1 MQLSQTAIIL
11 IGLCFDTSARSLAPT
26 ELFAQASPAVAIL
39 ETFNELGQRLGAY
52 SATVVEPGRLVT
64 MCNVLETAT
73 TLRVTL
79 QSDSADVQVVAR
91 DRERNLCLIS
101 AAGLATPAALPRLT
115 QPLSVGSRVFALSN
129 ALGLGIGISEGVVSG
144 LRPAVTGH
152 HVQFSAPISPGSEGG
167 ALVDESGRL
176 VGIIDYRRRDGQNV
190 NFASAAQWI
199 DEIAPRAAA
208 GDARLKRFDQ
218 AMALWKQQQWKELH
232 AMASA
237 WSHEEPQAEDA
248 WRFVIAAAQGQGD
261 AHAEVQGWQALY
273 QLDPS
278 STDVGTALGRLLL
291 AGGKTPQALE
301 VARQLLARH
310 QEDAPCW
317 LFLGQVLQA
326 SGQPVEAE
334 QAYRRALELDPWL
347 MDAYRSMAMLAQM
360 RGDNKTAM
368 AVWERLSGL
377 HPHQLGPRLG
387 LVRAYLAADK
397 PARAWTALGQ
407 VSDSDTD
414 NALVWYWKGV
424 TLARLGCPEQAI
436 KAYRTSLDR
445 RLDSADWAWT
455 GIGWALAD
463 LLRRAEAIE
472 AFRSAVQIAPEHNE
486 WRYQLALQLKEGG
499 RLDEALE
506 ITTELVTKSPQESKN
521 WRQHGFVLASQG
533 RAKQALPAM
542 EKSLQLEPRQ
552 PALWRTL
559 IETYQL
565 ANRRDDAQ
573 RAYEQLRGIDSAMAE
588 AVHDSTV
595 LSYEEKLP

>member
-1 MQLSQTAIIL
+1 MELSRTVIVL
-11 IGLCFDTSARSLAPT
+11 ISLCIGAPARALAPT

-64 MCNVLETAT
+64 MCNVLETAA

-79 QSDSADVQVVAR
+79 PSNSADAQVMAR

-101 AAGLATPAALPRLT
+101 AAGLAAPTALPRLT
-115 QPLSVGSRVFALSN
+115 EPLSVGSRVFALSN
-129 ALGLGIGISEGVVSG
+129 ALGLGVGISEGVVSG
-144 LRPAVTGH
+144 IRPSAAGSY
-152 HVQFSAPISPGSEGG
+152 VQFSAPISPGSEGG
-167 ALVDESGRL
+167 ALVDDSGRL

-218 AMALWKQQQWKELH
+218 AMALWKQQQWADLH

-237 WSHEEPQAEDA
+237 WSHEEPQAKDA

-261 AHAEVQGWQALY
+261 AHAEVQGWQTLY

-278 STDVGTALGRLLL
+278 SSDVGTALGRLLL

-301 VARQLLARH
+301 LAQQLLAGH

-326 SGQPVEAE
+326 SGQPGEAE

-347 MDAYRSMAMLAQM
+347 IDAYRSMAMLAQM
-360 RGDNKTAM
+360 RGDSQTAL
-368 AVWERLSGL
+368 AVWQRLSGL
-377 HPHQLGPRLG
+377 YPHQLGPRLG
-387 LVRAYLAADK
+387 LVRAYLAAEK
-397 PARAWTALGQ
+397 PARAWSELGQ
-407 VSDSDTD
+407 VNDSDTD

-436 KAYRTSLDR
+436 KAYRASLDR
-445 RLDSADWAWT
+445 QLDSADWAWA

-463 LLRRAEAIE
+463 LLRHAEAIE
-472 AFRSAVQIAPEHNE
+472 AFRSAVQAAPEHDE

-506 ITTELVTKSPQESKN
+506 ITTELVTKSPQEFKN

-533 RAKQALPAM
+533 RPEQALPAM
-542 EKSLQLEPRQ
+542 EKSLQIESRQ

-565 ANRRDDAQ
+565 AGRRDDAK
-573 RAYEQLRGIDSAMAE
+573 RAYVQLRGIDSAMAE
-588 AVHDSTV
+588 AAYGTTLLLDK
-595 LSYEEKLP
+595 EKLP